1 VVDPEG
7 RTVVLT
13 DDVWAHIMRRHPEMS
28 RYEQA
33 IMETITNPD
42 RIDPDP
48 RPGRERFLGYRRGP
62 SMWLRVVVSF
72 AEEGDGRIVTAYG
85 RRGTA

>member
-1 VVDPEG
+1 
-7 RTVVLT
+7 
-13 DDVWAHIMRRHPEMS
+13 MS

-33 IMETITNPD
+33 IMEMVTNPD

-48 RPGRERFLGYRRGP
+48 GRVESDFSAIAEAQACGYASSSR
-62 SMWLRVVVSF
+62 F
-72 AEEGDGRIVTAYG
+72 AEEGDGRLVTAYG